1 MTKKG
6 RETVLEQDIYSENPI
21 SRLHVL
27 TLGIAG
33 VVIGFLF
40 NFPIKQAAVAISG
53 KMLNPL
59 RHCPIEYKRTSI
71 GFFMPKINFI
81 SPKIDGACFGQG
93 VSSLALDRITMGIR
107 GISFV
112 PLGLLFHGQVKS
124 GKTTIN
130 IYPTISFFT
139 HHIKID
145 QTIIDTSIADN
156 FLDREFIRGIFDLN
170 GRMKWSQLEELDF
183 NIESKNLSI
192 PAQDIKGLQIPLL
205 SIGTLSFKG
214 AFQAEKNIFE
224 IQNLAVFPNIE
235 SKNLS
240 IPAQDIKGL
249 QIPLLSIGTLSF
261 KGAFQ
266 AEKNIFEIQNLAVG
280 ALSSQCITIRSK
292 IDGDIKIN
300 EININL
306 SSLNLKGEV
315 KFSQSFIESFPI
327 LKLVIKNKD
336 KLEGFHKFKIGG
348 TMALPIPFFL

>member
-6 RETVLEQDIYSENPI
+6 QETVLEQDIYSKNPV

-33 VVIGFLF
+33 LAIGFLF

-53 KMLNPL
+53 QILNPL
-59 RHCPIEYKRTSI
+59 RHCPIAYKRTSI

-81 SPKIDGACFGQG
+81 SPKFDGPCFGQG
-93 VSSLALDRITMGIR
+93 VGSLALDRITMGIR

-145 QTIIDTSIADN
+145 QTRIDSSIVGN
-156 FLDREFIRGIFDLN
+156 FLNGEFVRGIFDLK
-170 GRMKWSQLEELDF
+170 GGIKLSWSQLEELDF
-183 NIESKNLSI
+183 NIESKNLS
-192 PAQDIKGLQIPLL
+192 
-205 SIGTLSFKG
+205 
-214 AFQAEKNIFE
+214 
-224 IQNLAVFPNIE
+224 V
-235 SKNLS
+235 
-240 IPAQDIKGL
+240 PAQDIKGL

-280 ALSSQCITIRSK
+280 ALSSPIRSK
-292 IDGDIKIN
+292 IDGDVKIN
-300 EININL
+300 KTNINL